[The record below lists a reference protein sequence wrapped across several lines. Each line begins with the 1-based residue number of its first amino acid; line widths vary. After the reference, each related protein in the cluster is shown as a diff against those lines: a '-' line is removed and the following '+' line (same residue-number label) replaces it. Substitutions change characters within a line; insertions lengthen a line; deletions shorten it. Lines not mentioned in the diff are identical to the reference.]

1 MKKISGDEETVR
13 VPQSGLAN
21 HFGKAVAD
29 GLGALTA
36 PGPVTVRIHAP
47 VDIGNV
53 DKLHKALLKMR
64 CGYAGSSFCTVYP
77 HRFLR
82 IRNVS
87 EARYGSDYLIYSS
100 QLPTVLGNGITSRML
115 PMPVKYMT
123 QRSKPRPK
131 PEWRAE
137 PYLRRSR

>member
-13 VPQSGLAN
+13 VPKFGLAD

-53 DKLHKALLKMR
+53 DKFHNRLSLK
-64 CGYAGSSFCTVYP
+64 CDAGMPAVRSAQYTRIGFCESGTCQR
-77 HRFLR
+77 HGTDR
-82 IRNVS
+82 I
-87 EARYGSDYLIYSS
+87 I
-100 QLPTVLGNGITSRML
+100 
-115 PMPVKYMT
+115 
-123 QRSKPRPK
+123 
-131 PEWRAE
+131 
-137 PYLRRSR
+137 